1 MMIFVLLP
9 SADRRSAASEDR
21 CSASTRSSDSAWAV
35 HIWGARRL
43 DSIDN
48 AEGRVGPTPSR
59 CDES

>member
-9 SADRRSAASEDR
+9 SAFFYRRSAASEDR

-43 DSIDN
+43 DREK
-48 AEGRVGPTPSR
+48 AL
-59 CDES
+59 C